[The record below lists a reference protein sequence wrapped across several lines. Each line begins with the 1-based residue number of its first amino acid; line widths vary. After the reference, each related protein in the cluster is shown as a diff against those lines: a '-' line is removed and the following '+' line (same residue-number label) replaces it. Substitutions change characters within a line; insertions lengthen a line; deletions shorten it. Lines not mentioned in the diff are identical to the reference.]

1 MFLTVCTGYSG
12 RPRCMGYDADMIE
25 VTFFPILAAG
35 IVSAVIGF
43 VWYHPRVFG
52 SAWMRMSN
60 ITPEMVERGIW
71 SWIGF
76 VAPAMLGQVL
86 WEQKPFSLYL
96 INVGY
101 WLVSFVAMAIVLL
114 FLFCMQF
121 KKFFY
126 GAFAIAAALFVGG
139 GF

>member
-1 MFLTVCTGYSG
+1 
-12 RPRCMGYDADMIE
+12 MIE

-60 ITPEMVERGIW
+60 ITPEMAERGKKRMPLYASFALLASMLAAYVMNYFGIAWGVYDVVGAIELGIW

-76 VAPAMLGQVL
+76 VVPTMLGMVL
-86 WEQKPFSLYL
+86 WEHKPFSLYL
-96 INVGY
+96 INAGY
-101 WLVSFVAMAIVLL
+101 WLVSFVVMAIVLL
-114 FLFCMQF
+114 F
-121 KKFFY
+121 
-126 GAFAIAAALFVGG
+126 
-139 GF
+139 